1 MKNILVAVS
10 GLTPQVISETLYCLS
25 VQKKIKIDEIYVITT
40 TEGKKNTEEYYF
52 MNRKTNKKEGPYS
65 LKEEIEKMC
74 GQHKINVPVFS
85 TKGNVIVASEE
96 NIKMHDVRT
105 DKDNILF
112 PNVITKI
119 LKKLTSDDRSIL
131 YCSLSGGRKT
141 MSAYMG
147 FALSIYAREG
157 DKLFHVLASD
167 DFEKTGRFY
176 PEKKNNKDL
185 ILSEVPFIKL
195 RPVLNDKVDYKNK
208 SYTEIIEQS
217 QKELERLNEKGI
229 TIDIK
234 KRTLNYKGN
243 AVKFEPA
250 HLALYLFFVFLKRT
264 ESHSF
269 NIQGFTK
276 KDKTDENL
284 NVEKVYKLYLQLCS
298 KTQTEYEGMLSTK
311 EKDLKW
317 FRAGI
322 DFKMFR
328 SYRSKI
334 NDKIEELFGEEDWL
348 ADNFVIN
355 KSGPHGTSEY
365 AVYAPL
371 DKFLIV

>member
-10 GLTPQVISETLYCLS
+10 GLTPQVISETLFCLS
-25 VQKKIKIDEIYVITT
+25 VQKKIRIDEIYVITT
-40 TEGKKNTEEYYF
+40 TEGKKNIEEYYF
-52 MNRKTNKKEGPYS
+52 LNSRSKKKEGPYS
-65 LKEEIEKMC
+65 LKEEIHNMC
-74 GQHKINVPVFS
+74 RLHKINIPKFLI
-85 TKGNVIVASEE
+85 KENVVVAAEE
-96 NIKMHDVRT
+96 NMKMHDVRT

-112 PNVITKI
+112 PNVVTNVIN
-119 LKKLTSDDRSIL
+119 KLTKDDRNIL

-157 DKLFHVLASD
+157 DKLYHVLASE
-167 DFEKTGRFY
+167 DFEKLGKFY
-176 PEKKNNKDL
+176 PAKKNSRDL
-185 ILSEVPFIKL
+185 MLSEVSFIKL
-195 RPVLNDKVDYKNK
+195 RPVLHERADYRNK
-208 SYTEIIEQS
+208 LYSEIIEQS

-229 TIDIK
+229 TIDTR
-234 KRTLNYKGN
+234 KRIMCYKGIT
-243 AVKFEPA
+243 VKLEPI
-250 HLALYLFFVFLKRT
+250 HLAIYMFFVLLKKT
-264 ESHSF
+264 EQHSF
-269 NIQGFTK
+269 NIKNFTK
-276 KDKTDENL
+276 HDKNEKNL
-284 NVEKVYKLYLQLCS
+284 SVEKVYELYLKLS
-298 KTQTEYEGMLSTK
+298 GKTVEEYEEMLSAK

-334 NDKIEELFGEEDWL
+334 NDKIEKLFGEEDWL

-371 DKFLIV
+371 DKFLII